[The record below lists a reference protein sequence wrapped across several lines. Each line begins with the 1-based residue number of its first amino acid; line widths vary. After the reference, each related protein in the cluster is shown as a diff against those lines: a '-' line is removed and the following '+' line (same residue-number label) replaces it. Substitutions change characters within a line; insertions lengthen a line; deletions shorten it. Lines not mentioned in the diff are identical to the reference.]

1 MNVLL
6 LLSCIFHYDCTCI
19 VFLPEHL
26 LLYQV
31 EFSVAMSWISV
42 VDEDMVEDDDS
53 DREEEEGHPFHQ
65 GMPPG
70 FPPGFGG
77 LGGLGGLPMM
87 PGMHLGGGMTLWKF
101 AGGANM

>member
-1 MNVLL
+1 
-6 LLSCIFHYDCTCI
+6 
-19 VFLPEHL
+19 
-26 LLYQV
+26 
-31 EFSVAMSWISV
+31 
-42 VDEDMVEDDDS
+42 MVEDDDS

-87 PGMHLGGGMTLWKF
+87 PGMHLGGGMTLKICWLSEYVMYLMLFKK
-101 AGGANM
+101 GIDGACIRGN

>member
-1 MNVLL
+1 MIVHVLN
-6 LLSCIFHYDCTCI
+6 F
-19 VFLPEHL
+19 

-31 EFSVAMSWISV
+31 EFSV
-42 VDEDMVEDDDS
+42 VDEEDMVEDDDS

-87 PGMHLGGGMTLWKF
+87 PGMHLGGGMTL
-101 AGGANM
+101 

>member
-1 MNVLL
+1 
-6 LLSCIFHYDCTCI
+6 
-19 VFLPEHL
+19 
-26 LLYQV
+26 
-31 EFSVAMSWISV
+31 
-42 VDEDMVEDDDS
+42 MVEDDDS

-87 PGMHLGGGMTLWKF
+87 PGMQLGGGMTLKICWWSKYVMYLMLF
-101 AGGANM
+101 KKRIAGACLRGN